1 MSNIMEIE
9 YLDIN
14 NLRKPFDAD
23 KEPQTLTPFKT
34 FEEDQEWNNIAQAN
48 LINIVKRLG
57 YPTVPIELSEDQIY
71 TYLEEALLEF
81 SSVLNRYKIHESYF
95 NLIGRKKSDITNFI
109 KPGTGLSFI
118 LSDSISEELGLAG
131 SRSWYRD
138 KITMIP
144 GQQEY
149 DLERYF
155 SEKGIQPN
163 DYEVRFIYYND
174 NIDKYTNDGMEI
186 DGYLSTGYVPTPF
199 VYSSYPMYHNLG
211 VLSPLDVLLN
221 KSYRETRHLMF
232 GLIKSYRL
240 MGNNLRISPTPQQVF
255 DIYFEYS
262 VKSEA
267 TKGMVYNE
275 DEISSPENVPYNYIK
290 WSGISDTYRSWIRN
304 FALAITKEA
313 LGNIRSVFSSLP
325 TPSGEI
331 NLNGDQLI
339 SDGREEKEQLIERLR
354 EDLEKLQLSNK
365 SEEQRQIT
373 ENIKESQNQVPLS
386 TYTTWG

>member
-1 MSNIMEIE
+1 MSNVMGIE
-9 YLDIN
+9 YLNIN

-131 SRSWYRD
+131 SRGWYRD

-163 DYEVRFIYYND
+163 DYEIRFIYYND

-199 VYSSYPMYHNLG
+199 VYGAYPMYHNLG
-211 VLSPLDVLLN
+211 VLSPLDVLLS

-262 VKSEA
+262 IKSEA

-373 ENIKESQNQVPLS
+373 ENIKESQSQVPLS
-386 TYTTWG
+386 TYITWG